1 MRTRAQRRQLR
12 ISYRTPCWFG
22 SSTASGWPQKAM
34 QAMTQQRRPSAALR
48 WQRRLLRWQ
57 PMEEETLC

>member
-1 MRTRAQRRQLR
+1 MRSRAQRRQLR

-22 SSTASGWPQKAM
+22 GSTASGWPQKAM
-34 QAMTQQRRPSAALR
+34 QAMTQRRRPSAAMR
-48 WQRRLLRWQ
+48 RQRPLWQ